1 MAQGGGVID
10 IGGDDKDQPLFGT
23 LQDDNGGLTLDQG
36 DILGNLQGVDTDTDT
51 FSTIVDTGDIFA
63 TDMSVSLSWES
74 QQEPHLWIMAEMSK
88 VTQIWRIDWEEIRTP
103 GKLIKG

>member
-23 LQDDNGGLTLDQG
+23 FQGDNGGLTFDQG
-36 DILGNLQGVDTDTDT
+36 SDTDTDT
-51 FSTIVDTGDIFA
+51 FLTFADTGGQEGNIFA

-88 VTQIWRIDWEEIRTP
+88 VTQIWRIDLEEIRTP